1 MAGPEGI
8 RQEHVIVA
16 MPLGRCGQCHA
27 STWGHCGYAN
37 GYAMAIREA
46 SGVASGNEWWVTGS
60 VAPSFTIAGDYAVL
74 RQRPVHT
81 WSGSM
86 LWGARGAEG

>member
-46 SGVASGNEWWVTGS
+46 S
-60 VAPSFTIAGDYAVL
+60 
-74 RQRPVHT
+74 
-81 WSGSM
+81 
-86 LWGARGAEG
+86 